1 MAADDANASN
11 AGGAT
16 NATVAESLEL
26 DELRTENADL
36 RQRVTAAEA
45 AIAELRVEALARRQ
59 EVRALVADL
68 PVAMSRKT
76 LLRQVATD
84 VVHHPDKKGVVV
96 RIVNKIRRKLRPTNR
111 R

>member
-1 MAADDANASN
+1 MAADEVETS
-11 AGGAT
+11 
-16 NATVAESLEL
+16 VADPLEL
-26 DELRTENADL
+26 EELRTENADL
-36 RQRVTAAEA
+36 RQRVAAAEA
-45 AIAELRVEALARRQ
+45 AIAELRAEALARRQ

-76 LLRQVATD
+76 LLRQVASD

>member
-1 MAADDANASN
+1 MAAEEAEALVPAS
-11 AGGAT
+11 
-16 NATVAESLEL
+16 AELE
-26 DELRTENADL
+26 DLRTENADL
-36 RQRVTAAEA
+36 RQRVAAAEA
-45 AIAELRVEALARRQ
+45 AIAELRAEALARRQ

-76 LLRQVATD
+76 LLRQVASD

-96 RIVNKIRRKLRPTNR
+96 RVINKIRRKLRRTDR

>member
-1 MAADDANASN
+1 MAAEESTAP
-11 AGGAT
+11 AT
-16 NATVAESLEL
+16 DVLEL
-26 DELRTENADL
+26 EELRTENADL
-36 RQRVTAAEA
+36 RQRVAAAEA
-45 AIAELRVEALARRQ
+45 AIGELRAEALARRQ

-76 LLRQVATD
+76 LLRQVASD

-96 RIVNKIRRKLRPTNR
+96 RVVNKIRRKLRPTNR

>member
-1 MAADDANASN
+1 MSADE
-11 AGGAT
+11 
-16 NATVAESLEL
+16 AEALVSASLEL
-26 DELRTENADL
+26 EDLRTENADL
-36 RQRVTAAEA
+36 RQRVEAAEA
-45 AIAELRVEALARRQ
+45 AIGELRAEALARRH

-76 LLRQVATD
+76 LLRQVASD

-96 RIVNKIRRKLRPTNR
+96 RVVNKVRRKLRPTNR

>member
-1 MAADDANASN
+1 MAADDAAAS
-11 AGGAT
+11 
-16 NATVAESLEL
+16 VSDSLEL
-26 DELRTENADL
+26 EELRSENADL
-36 RQRVTAAEA
+36 RQRVAAAEA
-45 AIAELRVEALARRQ
+45 AIAELRAEALARRQ

-68 PVAMSRKT
+68 PVEMSRKT
-76 LLRQVATD
+76 LLRQVASD

>member
-1 MAADDANASN
+1 MATEDVEASETEVSV
-11 AGGAT
+11 AT
-16 NATVAESLEL
+16 SLEL
-26 DELRTENADL
+26 EELRTENADL
-36 RQRVTAAEA
+36 RQRVAAAEA
-45 AIAELRVEALARRQ
+45 AIGELRAEALARRQ

-76 LLRQVATD
+76 LLRQVASD